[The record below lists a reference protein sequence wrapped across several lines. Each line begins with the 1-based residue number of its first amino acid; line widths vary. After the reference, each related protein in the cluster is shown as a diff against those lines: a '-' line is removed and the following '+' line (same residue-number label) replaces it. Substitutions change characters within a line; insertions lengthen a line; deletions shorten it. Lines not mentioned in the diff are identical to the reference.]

1 VEQSNNVV
9 SDDDVVSDN
18 DIDDD
23 NDVGDVDNVSR
34 FGLDVA
40 EQNQNNSG
48 SEFSGQDSMI

>member
-1 VEQSNNVV
+1 MEQSNNVV